1 MTSEIREQFLALF
14 VQISFA
20 VQSSDGAV
28 QEEKLYQ
35 ESSCRKFSRCNY
47 MTAFSINPSLPIS
60 ILFNHNHDILLQGE
74 IFPTQSLMVRLMKNN
89 FNLGHNYTLY
99 RSL

>member
-28 QEEKLYQ
+28 QEEKL
-35 ESSCRKFSRCNY
+35 SRN
-47 MTAFSINPSLPIS
+47 
-60 ILFNHNHDILLQGE
+60 LLA
-74 IFPTQSLMVRLMKNN
+74 V
-89 FNLGHNYTLY
+89 NLVVVTI
-99 RSL
+99 